1 MLEDKFGRRFH
12 YLRMSITD
20 VCNFRCNYC
29 LPDGYKADGER
40 SFLTVKELAIAAK
53 AFASL
58 GTSKIRITGGE
69 PSLRKDLTEIIE
81 LCANT
86 DGIEQVAMTTN
97 GFRLERDVDRWH
109 QAGLKTLNVSI
120 DSFDPRMFASITG
133 HNKLDTIL
141 RGIDR
146 ALELGIKVKINA
158 VLLRQFNGNDM
169 SRFLKWIKAT
179 PVTLRFIELMQTG
192 DNATFFK
199 QNHVLGEPIKRDLIA
214 QGWGQVIRD
223 KAAGPAQEFQHSDYQ
238 GRIGLIMPYSKDFC
252 ASCNRLRISAMGKLH
267 LCLFAD
273 MGIDLRPHMNEAEH
287 YALRD
292 ALVAQLGNK
301 EATHYLQ
308 EGYTGA
314 TTHLAML
321 GG

>member
-97 GFRLERDVDRWH
+97 GFRLER
-109 QAGLKTLNVSI
+109 
-120 DSFDPRMFASITG
+120 
-133 HNKLDTIL
+133 
-141 RGIDR
+141 
-146 ALELGIKVKINA
+146 
-158 VLLRQFNGNDM
+158 
-169 SRFLKWIKAT
+169 
-179 PVTLRFIELMQTG
+179 
-192 DNATFFK
+192 
-199 QNHVLGEPIKRDLIA
+199 
-214 QGWGQVIRD
+214 
-223 KAAGPAQEFQHSDYQ
+223 
-238 GRIGLIMPYSKDFC
+238 
-252 ASCNRLRISAMGKLH
+252 
-267 LCLFAD
+267 
-273 MGIDLRPHMNEAEH
+273 
-287 YALRD
+287 
-292 ALVAQLGNK
+292 
-301 EATHYLQ
+301 
-308 EGYTGA
+308 
-314 TTHLAML
+314 
-321 GG
+321 